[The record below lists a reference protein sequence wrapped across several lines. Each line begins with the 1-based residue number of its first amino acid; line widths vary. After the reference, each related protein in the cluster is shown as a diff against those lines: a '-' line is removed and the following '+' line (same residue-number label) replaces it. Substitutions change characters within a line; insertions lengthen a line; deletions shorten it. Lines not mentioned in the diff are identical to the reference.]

1 VSRQA
6 NADEARFDY
15 AYGSAQREGI
25 TMHFDAFD
33 RYHESDSF
41 LHRLDPR
48 AKVVVTVVFI
58 LSNALLPDGAWIAFG
73 LSWLFLL
80 LANVYSNL
88 GIGFTLKRS
97 LVALP
102 FALIALTVL
111 FSIPGKPLA
120 SFHFLFWDLTIT
132 DAGLLRFI
140 SILIRSWLS
149 VQMAILLVA
158 VARFPDLIHA
168 LEHLR
173 VPSILT
179 TIIAFLYR
187 YLFVLADEV
196 FRLMRAR
203 ESRSAALAAAAP
215 GTRTGGSIAWR
226 AKVAGNM
233 AGQLFLRSYER
244 SDRVY
249 NAMLARG
256 YAGHM
261 QTINPHEL
269 RRRDYITVALAL
281 LAILF
286 FQLIGRL

>member
-1 VSRQA
+1 
-6 NADEARFDY
+6 
-15 AYGSAQREGI
+15 
-25 TMHFDAFD
+25 MHFDAFD
-33 RYHESDSF
+33 RYHETDSF
-41 LHRLDPR
+41 VHRLDPR
-48 AKVVVTVVFI
+48 VKAVVTVVFI
-58 LSNALLPDGAWIAFG
+58 LSNAVLPDGAWIAFG
-73 LSWLFLL
+73 LSWVFLL
-80 LANVYSNL
+80 AANQLSDL
-88 GIGFTLKRS
+88 GIGFTFKRS

-111 FSIPGKPLA
+111 FSMPGKPL
-120 SFHFLFWDLTIT
+120 STFHFLFWDLTIT
-132 DAGLLRFI
+132 DAGLLRFV
-140 SILIRSWLS
+140 SILVRSWLS

-158 VARFPDLIHA
+158 TTRFPDLIHA

-203 ESRSAALAAAAP
+203 ESRSAVAP
-215 GTRTGGSIAWR
+215 GKRAGGSVAWR
-226 AKVAGNM
+226 AGVAGHM

-256 YAGHM
+256 YNGHM

-269 RRRDYITVALAL
+269 RRRDYITIALAL
-281 LAILF
+281 LSILL
-286 FQLIGRL
+286 FQLVGRV

>member
-1 VSRQA
+1 
-6 NADEARFDY
+6 
-15 AYGSAQREGI
+15 
-25 TMHFDAFD
+25 
-33 RYHESDSF
+33 
-41 LHRLDPR
+41 
-48 AKVVVTVVFI
+48 
-58 LSNALLPDGAWIAFG
+58 
-73 LSWLFLL
+73 
-80 LANVYSNL
+80 
-88 GIGFTLKRS
+88 
-97 LVALP
+97 VALRAP
-102 FALIALTVL
+102 RQCVFKSRHGIHIQAL
-111 FSIPGKPLA
+111 PGCVAICIRCSHCAILNT
-120 SFHFLFWDLTIT
+120 FHFLFWDLTIT
-132 DAGLLRFI
+132 DAGLLRFV

-173 VPSILT
+173 IPAILT

-203 ESRSAALAAAAP
+203 ESRAAAVP
-215 GTRTGGSIAWR
+215 GKRSGGSVAWR
-226 AKVAGNM
+226 AGIAGNM

-256 YAGHM
+256 YVGHM

-281 LAILF
+281 LAILLL
-286 FQLIGRL
+286 QLVGRL

>member
-1 VSRQA
+1 
-6 NADEARFDY
+6 
-15 AYGSAQREGI
+15 
-25 TMHFDAFD
+25 MHFDAFD
-33 RYHESDSF
+33 RYHETESF

-48 AKVVVTVVFI
+48 VKVVVTVAFI

-80 LANVYSNL
+80 VANYLSNL
-88 GIGFTLKRS
+88 GIGVTFRRS

-102 FALIALTVL
+102 FALIAVTVL
-111 FSIPGKPLA
+111 FSLPGKPLT
-120 SFHFLFWDLTIT
+120 SFHFLFWDLTIS
-132 DAGLLRFI
+132 DVGLLRFV

-173 VPSILT
+173 IPGILT

-203 ESRSAALAAAAP
+203 ESRSAASP
-215 GTRTGGSIAWR
+215 SQRSGGSVAWR
-226 AKVAGNM
+226 ARVAGNM

-256 YAGHM
+256 YAGRM

-269 RRRDYITVALAL
+269 RRRDYLTAALVLMVIL
-281 LAILF
+281 L
-286 FQLIGRL
+286 FQVVGRL

>member
-1 VSRQA
+1 
-6 NADEARFDY
+6 
-15 AYGSAQREGI
+15 
-25 TMHFDAFD
+25 MHFDAFD
-33 RYHESDSF
+33 RYHESESF

-48 AKVVVTVVFI
+48 VKVVVTVAFI

-80 LANVYSNL
+80 LANELSNL
-88 GIGFTLKRS
+88 GIGFTIRRS

-102 FALIALTVL
+102 FALIAVTLL
-111 FSIPGKPLA
+111 FSLPGKPLT
-120 SFHFLFWDLTIT
+120 SFHFLFWTLTIT
-132 DAGLLRFI
+132 DAGLLRFV

-158 VARFPDLIHA
+158 TVRFPDLIHA

-187 YLFVLADEV
+187 YLFVLTDEV

-203 ESRSAALAAAAP
+203 EARSASP
-215 GTRTGGSIAWR
+215 GMPGRRSGGGVAWR
-226 AKVAGNM
+226 ARVAGNM

-261 QTINPHEL
+261 ETVNPHEL
-269 RRRDYITVALAL
+269 RRRDYLAVALAL
-281 LAILF
+281 SVILLL
-286 FQLIGRL
+286 QLVGRV